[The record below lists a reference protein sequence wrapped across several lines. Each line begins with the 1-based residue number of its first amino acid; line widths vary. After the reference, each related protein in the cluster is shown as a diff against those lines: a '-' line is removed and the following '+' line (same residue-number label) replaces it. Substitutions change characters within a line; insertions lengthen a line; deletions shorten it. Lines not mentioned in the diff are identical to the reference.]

1 MEKVLLAR
9 KDVAQ
14 LLGISL
20 SFVDKLASQGHLR
33 KVKIGSRTFFRREDV
48 EKLMGGT
55 EGKAQ
60 GYEAND

>member
-1 MEKVLLAR
+1 MAR

-48 EKLMGGT
+48 EKLMWDRG
-55 EGKAQ
+55 EGARL
-60 GYEAND
+60 